1 MNTRTSRCI
10 PRALGIVVVLAFA
23 GVAPQA
29 SAQWAVIDAKA
40 IAESIKQF
48 EKMKEQLAAAKSQ
61 INEAQKLY
69 DSLQSL
75 EGLNPLAS
83 ALDSEADLS
92 AMLEER
98 DSDYLL
104 EERCPGAE
112 GGVGGL
118 LEALSNPATL
128 VSGGSIREEQLRI
141 CSQIVRIENHLWNEN
156 VMAIEVQ
163 ELHRERAKEAARSRD
178 AGAEQGEADT
188 RTGDVFVVGVDQ
200 EADMEMIERRIHV
213 FENALESLNKTQG
226 LLAQQLMAGRNRGGL
241 IDDLAGDVVQGAALK
256 AALEAGD

>member
-1 MNTRTSRCI
+1 MNTRT
-10 PRALGIVVVLAFA
+10 PRPLHHAARLVLALGFAAFA
-23 GVAPQA
+23 SQA

-75 EGLNPLAS
+75 KGLDPLAS
-83 ALDSEADLS
+83 ILDSEADLS
-92 AMLEER
+92 TMLEER
-98 DSDYLL
+98 DPDYLL

-112 GGVGGL
+112 GGIGGL
-118 LEALSNPATL
+118 LEALRNPATL

-141 CSQIVRIENHLWNEN
+141 CSQIVHIENHLWNEN

-200 EADMEMIERRIHV
+200 EADMEMIQRRIQV
-213 FENALESLNKTQG
+213 FQNALVSLKQTQG

-241 IDDLAGDVVQGAALK
+241 IDDLAGNVVQGAALK
-256 AALEAGD
+256 AALEVGD